1 MENSNT
7 TLTLKKLCD
16 LINKQQGLFATLT
29 TQNRVSQEVRV
40 RFSLRPPKIMNL
52 DNLSNLIELFSHQV
66 KKQNK
71 KDIFL
76 QWLNP
81 NNQKTYTWEE
91 AEKNILKLS
100 KIIKENIKE
109 GDRCLLVSENR
120 PEWFVSDLAIMLS
133 DGITVPAYTTYT
145 EEDYKYLIEDCE
157 PSLVIVS
164 NNELLKKLSKT
175 IDEKDFIK
183 KVITLDEVSKVT
195 DNLNL
200 ITKEKYLGFNSITKI
215 DLLEKDKIQN
225 DKLKRTSPA
234 CIIYTSGTG
243 GNPKGVML
251 SHGGILNNIVG
262 ACEIMKPLIN
272 TRPVFLTW
280 LPLSHSYEHCVQ
292 FAQIAVGAKVFYAQK
307 IEKLLENMSE
317 AKPTIM
323 TAVPR
328 FYQNLYNKIN
338 INLKKQTGIK
348 AKLIEA
354 TLRLGKKK
362 LIGQEMTFFE
372 KLINIIVEEIVRKKI
387 KKQFGGNLKAFVSGG
402 GALDQEIGEFLNSI
416 GLPTL
421 QGYGLTET
429 SPVVSCNPIHK
440 IRVETVGPPFKGN
453 QVKIADDGEILVKG
467 ENVML
472 GYWNKKEETDK
483 VIINGW
489 LHTGDIGEID
499 PEDGYLK
506 ITDRKKDIIVSAGGD
521 NISPAKIENMIT
533 NEPEVDQCMV
543 YGDKKNY
550 IVALIV
556 PNKDFLNQKEKIQNV
571 IEKINKKLT
580 LLEKIKKIQLIDES
594 FSIEN
599 GLMTPTMKV
608 KRKKVTEKYKNQLE
622 KLY

>member
-1 MENSNT
+1 MN
-7 TLTLKKLCD
+7 
-16 LINKQQGLFATLT
+16 IN
-29 TQNRVSQEVRV
+29 
-40 RFSLRPPKIMNL
+40 NL
-52 DNLSNLIELFSHQV
+52 NNLIELFVNQAN
-66 KKQNK
+66 KQNK

-76 QWLNP
+76 EWLNP
-81 NNQKTYTWEE
+81 SNKKTYTWEQT
-91 AEKNILKLS
+91 EKNILKLS
-100 KIIKENIKE
+100 KVIKENINE

-120 PEWFVSDLAIMLS
+120 PEWFVSDLAIMVAG
-133 DGITVPAYTTYT
+133 GITVPAYTTYM
-145 EEDYKYLIEDCE
+145 EDDYKYLIEDCE

-164 NNELLKKLSKT
+164 NNEMLKKLNNS
-175 IDEKDFIK
+175 INEKDFIK
-183 KVITLDEVSKVT
+183 KVITLDEIDKVT
-195 DNLNL
+195 NNLNL
-200 ITKEKYLGFNSITKI
+200 INKEKYLDFNLII
-215 DLLEKDKIQN
+215 ENNLLEDDKIEN
-225 DKLKRTSPA
+225 NKLNRKSPA

-243 GNPKGVML
+243 GNPKGVIL
-251 SHGGILNNIVG
+251 SHGGILNNVEGSCGI
-262 ACEIMKPLIN
+262 IKPLFN
-272 TRPVFLTW
+272 SRPVFLTW

-292 FAQIAVGAKVFYAQK
+292 FVQIAVGAKVFYAEK
-307 IEKLLENMSE
+307 IEKLLDNISE
-317 AKPTIM
+317 AKPTLM

-338 INLKKQTGIK
+338 INLKKQKGFK

-354 TLRLGKKK
+354 TIRLGRKKLLKKK
-362 LIGQEMTFFE
+362 MTFYEILLNFIVD
-372 KLINIIVEEIVRKKI
+372 KLVRKKI

-402 GALDQEIGEFLNSI
+402 GALDKEIGEFLNAI

-440 IRVETVGPPFKGN
+440 IKVETVGPPFKGN
-453 QVKIADDGEILVKG
+453 EVKIADDGEILVKG

-472 GYWNKKEETDK
+472 GYWNKKGETDK

-499 PEDGYLK
+499 PVDGYLK

-533 NEPEVDQCMV
+533 NEPEIDQCMV

-550 IVALIV
+550 LVALIV
-556 PNKDFLNQKEKIQNV
+556 PNKDFLNEKEKINKV
-571 IEKINKKLT
+571 IEKINAKLT
-580 LLEKIKKIQLIDES
+580 LLEKIKKIQLIDEN

-608 KRKKVTEKYKNQLE
+608 KRKKVTEKYIQQLE
-622 KLY
+622 NLY

>member
-1 MENSNT
+1 
-7 TLTLKKLCD
+7 
-16 LINKQQGLFATLT
+16 
-29 TQNRVSQEVRV
+29 
-40 RFSLRPPKIMNL
+40 MNL
-52 DNLSNLIELFSHQV
+52 DNLSNLIELFSHQA

-164 NNELLKKLSKT
+164 NNEILKKLSKT

-195 DNLNL
+195 YNLNL
-200 ITKEKYLGFNSITKI
+200 ITKEKYLSFNSITKI

-372 KLINIIVEEIVRKKI
+372 KLINLIVEELVRKKI

-402 GALDQEIGEFLNSI
+402 GALDREIGEFLNSI

-489 LHTGDIGEID
+489 IHTGDIGEID
-499 PEDGYLK
+499 PKDGYLK

-556 PNKDFLNQKEKIQNV
+556 PNKDFLNQKEKIQDV

>member
-1 MENSNT
+1 
-7 TLTLKKLCD
+7 
-16 LINKQQGLFATLT
+16 
-29 TQNRVSQEVRV
+29 
-40 RFSLRPPKIMNL
+40 MNL
-52 DNLSNLIELFSHQV
+52 DNLNNLIELFFYQAD
-66 KKQNK
+66 KQNK
-71 KDIFL
+71 NSVFL

-81 NNQKTYTWEE
+81 NNKKTYTWGETQ
-91 AEKNILKLS
+91 KNIIKLS
-100 KIIKENIKE
+100 KTIKENIKE

-120 PEWFVSDLAIMLS
+120 PEWFISDLAIMLS
-133 DGITVPAYTTYT
+133 GGITVPAYTTYT

-157 PSLVIVS
+157 PSLIIVS
-164 NNELLKKLSKT
+164 NNEMLKKLNNT
-175 IDEKDFIK
+175 INQKNFINK
-183 KVITLDEVSKVT
+183 IITLDEVTKVIN
-195 DNLNL
+195 NLNL
-200 ITKEKYLGFNSITKI
+200 TDKEKYLDYGTILKNNLFEEDETHN
-215 DLLEKDKIQN
+215 N
-225 DKLKRTSPA
+225 KLKRTSPA

-243 GNPKGVML
+243 GNPKGVIL
-251 SHGGILNNIVG
+251 SHGGILNNLVG
-262 ACEIMKPLIN
+262 ACEIMKPLFN
-272 TRPVFLTW
+272 SKPVFLTW

-292 FAQIAVGAKVFYAQK
+292 FAQIAVGAKVFYAEK
-307 IEKLLENMSE
+307 IEKLLENISE

-338 INLKKQTGIK
+338 INLKKQTGFK
-348 AKLIEA
+348 SKLINA

-362 LIGQEMTFFE
+362 LMSQKMTFSE
-372 KLINIIVEEIVRKKI
+372 KLLNLIVEVLVRKKI

-402 GALDQEIGEFLNSI
+402 GALDKEIGEFLNSV

-440 IRVETVGPPFKGN
+440 IKVETVGPPFKGN
-453 QVKIADDGEILVKG
+453 QVKIANDGEILVKG

-472 GYWNKKEETDK
+472 GYWNKKDETNK
-483 VIINGW
+483 VIIDGW

-499 PEDGYLK
+499 PLDGYLK

-533 NEPEVDQCMV
+533 NETEIDQCMV

-550 IVALIV
+550 LVALIV
-556 PNKDFLNQKEKIQNV
+556 PSKDFLNEKEKINNV

-580 LLEKIKKIQLIDES
+580 LLEKIKKIQLIDEN

-608 KRKKVTEKYKNQLE
+608 KRKKVKEKYKKELE
-622 KLY
+622 NLY

>member
-1 MENSNT
+1 
-7 TLTLKKLCD
+7 
-16 LINKQQGLFATLT
+16 
-29 TQNRVSQEVRV
+29 
-40 RFSLRPPKIMNL
+40 MNL
-52 DNLSNLIELFSHQV
+52 DNLNNLIELFSSQAE
-66 KKQNK
+66 KQNK
-71 KDIFL
+71 KSIFL
-76 QWLNP
+76 EWLNP
-81 NNQKTYTWEE
+81 NNKKSYTWEE
-91 AEKNILKLS
+91 SQKNILKLS
-100 KIIKENIKE
+100 KVIKENIRE

-120 PEWFVSDLAIMLS
+120 PEWFISDMAIMLS
-133 DGITVPAYTTYT
+133 GGITVPAYTTYT
-145 EEDYKYLIEDCE
+145 EDDYKYLIEDCE

-164 NNELLKKLSKT
+164 NHEMLKKLNNT
-175 IDEKDFIK
+175 INEKKFIK
-183 KVITLDEVSKVT
+183 KVITLDEVNGAIHGLNIINR
-195 DNLNL
+195 DN
-200 ITKEKYLGFNSITKI
+200 YLDFNIILKNN
-215 DLLEKDKIQN
+215 LLEKDIIQN
-225 DKLKRTSPA
+225 KKLKRTSPA

-243 GNPKGVML
+243 GNPKGVIL
-251 SHGGILNNIVG
+251 SHGGILNNLVG
-262 ACEIMKPLIN
+262 ACEIMKPLFSS
-272 TRPVFLTW
+272 RPVFLTW

-292 FAQIAVGAKVFYAQK
+292 FAQIAVGAKVFYAEK
-307 IEKLLENMSE
+307 IEKLLENISE

-338 INLKKQTGIK
+338 INLKKQTGFK
-348 AKLIEA
+348 AKLIEE

-362 LIGQEMTFFE
+362 LLNQKMTFSE
-372 KLINIIVEEIVRKKI
+372 KLLNLIVETLVRKKI

-402 GALDQEIGEFLNSI
+402 GALDQEIGEFLNSV

-440 IRVETVGPPFKGN
+440 IKVETVGPPFKGN
-453 QVKIADDGEILVKG
+453 QVKIAEDGEILVKG

-483 VIINGW
+483 VIVNGW

-533 NEPEVDQCMV
+533 NEPEIDQCMV

-550 IVALIV
+550 LVALVV
-556 PNKDFLNQKEKIQNV
+556 PSKDFLHEKEKINNV

-580 LLEKIKKIQLIDES
+580 LLEKIKKIQLIDEN

-622 KLY
+622 ELY

>member
-1 MENSNT
+1 
-7 TLTLKKLCD
+7 
-16 LINKQQGLFATLT
+16 
-29 TQNRVSQEVRV
+29 
-40 RFSLRPPKIMNL
+40 MNL

-66 KKQNK
+66 QKQNK

-164 NNELLKKLSKT
+164 NNEILKKLSKT

-195 DNLNL
+195 YNLNL
-200 ITKEKYLGFNSITKI
+200 ITKEKYLSFNSITKI

-372 KLINIIVEEIVRKKI
+372 KLINIVVEELVRKKI

-499 PEDGYLK
+499 PKDGYLK

-556 PNKDFLNQKEKIQNV
+556 PNKDFLNQKEKIQDV